1 MAETDSASPP
11 VTPADDRPPVKPVK
25 RRGFARRH
33 WKGLTL
39 ATVVLV
45 PLAAMA
51 IWVTATLGV
60 SYSTGV
66 RTGYNQKLS
75 KKGWVCKTWEGELAI
90 SAIPGSAPQLFDYS
104 VRNDSLA
111 RLIESLGGQLVTLEY
126 AQHKGVPTKC
136 FGETEYYVT
145 GVRKAGA

>member
-1 MAETDSASPP
+1 MSESDIREPDVPP
-11 VTPADDRPPVKPVK
+11 VVREEK

-39 ATVVLV
+39 ATIVLV
-45 PLAAMA
+45 PLAVMA

-60 SYSTGV
+60 SYSKGV

-75 KKGWVCKTWEGELAI
+75 EKGWLCKTWEGELAI
-90 SAIPGSAPQLFDYS
+90 SSIPGSAPQLFQYS
-104 VRNDSLA
+104 VRSDSVA
-111 RLIESLGGQLVTLEY
+111 HAIEALGGQLVTLEY

-145 GVRKAGA
+145 SVRKAGG